1 VSDLITE
8 PCYCVESSVQRDRE
22 VSISGWRRSLAAESI
37 VDLDPFHGNAKRF
50 VRDHR
55 GNPDP
60 HAPGAE
66 HQHVMEVRVPR

>member
-1 VSDLITE
+1 MSDLITE
-8 PCYCVESSVQRDRE
+8 PCYCVESSWQRGRE
-22 VSISGWRRSLAAESI
+22 SWVSGWRRSLAEAI
-37 VDLDPFHGNAKRF
+37 VDLDPFHGDAKRF

-66 HQHVMEVRVPR
+66 HQHVVEVRVPR